1 MSALTSPVKKAA
13 LIPTGLVLAFMLL
26 AAAPRSLAQDSIE
39 YSLKASFLYKF
50 GSFVSWPKEAFAST
64 TSPLVLCI
72 AGQDNFG
79 DVIDRA
85 VADQLIETHPIEVKR
100 IPVAYQNS
108 PCHIMYI
115 AGSPAQSVAEGVAA
129 MRHTHTLTFTNSNQN
144 TAAKGIVHFIVQ
156 ENRLRFEID
165 DSLAAENGLVLSS
178 KLLSLAVSVKP
189 RA

>member
-1 MSALTSPVKKAA
+1 MSALTSPIKKAA
-13 LIPTGLVLAFMLL
+13 LVPTGLVLAFMLL

-85 VADQLIETHPIEVKR
+85 VADQLIETHP